1 MSVLDKVR
9 VVIYRFHEKGLEILL
24 INDDLSTDPDVWRF
38 PEGESKKTI
47 LDTILDKER
56 YIELDPIENEKGEL
70 FQGYAIEGDWH
81 DIPSIRGIIKHDV
94 KFVKSKIKELVPGV
108 EQSSYF
114 AVKEAFKKVMPHE
127 YAMLKELKDVLTA
140 RNLLRGI

>member
-24 INDDLSTDPDVWRF
+24 INDDLSNDSEVWRF
-38 PEGESKKTI
+38 PEGQSKKTI
-47 LDTILDKER
+47 LDQLINEDQ

-70 FQGYAIEGDWH
+70 FQGFAVEGDWH

-94 KFVKSKIKELVPGV
+94 KMVKTKIKELVPGV
-108 EQSSYF
+108 DQSSYF
-114 AVKEAFKKVMPHE
+114 AVKEAFKKVLPHE
-127 YAMLKELKDVLTA
+127 YAMLKELKDVLSA

>member
-24 INDDLSTDPDVWRF
+24 INNELEKDPDVWRF
-38 PEGESKKTI
+38 PEGESRKTI
-47 LDTILDKER
+47 LDYIINEEK
-56 YIELDPIENEKGEL
+56 YIELDPIEDEKGEL
-70 FQGYAIEGDWH
+70 FQAFAIEGDWH

-94 KFVKSKIKELVPGV
+94 KRVKSKIKELVPGV

-114 AVKEAFKKVMPHE
+114 GVKDALKKLLPHE
-127 YAMLKELKDVLTA
+127 YEMLKELKDILTA
-140 RNLLRGI
+140 RNLLKGI

>member
-24 INDDLSTDPDVWRF
+24 INDDLQKDPDVWHF
-38 PEGESKKTI
+38 PEGHSSKTI
-47 LDTILDKER
+47 LDSIFDEDR
-56 YIELDPIENEKGEL
+56 FIELDPVEIENGEL
-70 FQGYAIEGDWH
+70 FQAFAIEGDWH

-94 KFVKSKIKELVPGV
+94 KMVKTKIKKMVPGV
-108 EQSSYF
+108 QKSSYF
-114 AVKEAFKKVMPHE
+114 AIKEAFKKVLPHE
-127 YAMLKELKDVLTA
+127 YAMLKELKDILMA